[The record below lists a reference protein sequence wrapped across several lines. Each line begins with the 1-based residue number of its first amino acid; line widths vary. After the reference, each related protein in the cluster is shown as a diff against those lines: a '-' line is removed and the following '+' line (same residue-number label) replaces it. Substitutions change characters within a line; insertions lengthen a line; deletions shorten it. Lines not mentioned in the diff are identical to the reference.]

1 MRAIPESWLKIGYN
15 LLFTVGFALTWPY
28 LTYLIWRR
36 QPFWER
42 LGERLGHYPQEL
54 KEWLKHH
61 QRPVWIHA
69 VSVGEML
76 LARVLVREIY
86 QEELK
91 VLAFQDGLILWIA
104 LFFLNF
110 LLEYIDLTVLD
121 L

>member
-54 KEWLKHH
+54 KEWLKHP

-69 VSVGEML
+69 VCGGDVVSEGFGSGDEGFKT
-76 LARVLVREIY
+76 RP
-86 QEELK
+86 K
-91 VLAFQDGLILWIA
+91 
-104 LFFLNF
+104 NF
-110 LLEYIDLTVLD
+110 NYDRDTHGAKSG
-121 L
+121 